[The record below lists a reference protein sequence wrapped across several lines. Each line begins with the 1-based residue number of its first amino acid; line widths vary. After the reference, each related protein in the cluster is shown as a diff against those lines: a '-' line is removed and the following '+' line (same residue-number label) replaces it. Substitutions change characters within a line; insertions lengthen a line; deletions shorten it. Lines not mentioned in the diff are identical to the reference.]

1 MDKEKAGKA
10 NDPGSDA
17 RIALF
22 GGSFDPVHCAHLEVA
37 RRALEQAK
45 LTRIIFLPASQAPLK
60 QKPFFNDAERLTML
74 QMALQETTAFE
85 LDTYEIEQ
93 GKINYSIDT
102 VDHFKKKYGGASLF
116 WIIGE
121 DQFYQL
127 GKWHRINELVTK
139 VTFLVYPRG
148 SKEISLTPFP
158 NCNYQ
163 MLKAEK
169 LSISS
174 TDIRKRFNKDQ
185 SINGFVPDVVKAFI
199 YKKDRHYKGLQKIQ

>member
-37 RRALEQAK
+37 RRAMEQAK

-60 QKPFFNDAERLTML
+60 QKPFFDNAARLNML
-74 QMALQETTAFE
+74 RLALQEAAGFE

-93 GKINYSIDT
+93 DKINYSIDT

-121 DQFYQL
+121 DQFHQL
-127 GKWHRINELVTK
+127 GKWHRIDELVTK
-139 VTFLVYPRG
+139 VKFLVYPRG
-148 SKEISLTPFP
+148 SKEISQKPFP
-158 NCNYQ
+158 DCNYQ
-163 MLKAEK
+163 MLKAKK
-169 LSISS
+169 LPASS
-174 TDIRKRFNKDQ
+174 TNIRKRFNNDQ
-185 SINGFVPDVVKAFI
+185 SINGFIPDAVKAFI
-199 YKKDRHYKGLQKIQ
+199 YKKDRHYEGLQKIP